1 MKRMLIRNGTVV
13 TLGASNRVLPNHS
26 VLVEEDTIRKVGPDS
41 ELGKEK
47 TDTTIDAK
55 GKVVLPGFIN
65 AHTHF
70 YSAFSRGLGK
80 AKLSKNFVEVLENLW
95 WRLDKKLTADDNYY
109 SALLTAIDAIR
120 HGTTTG
126 IDHHASPF
134 AITGSLSK
142 IADAVAETG
151 IRACLCYEL
160 SDRDGPEKAAEG
172 IQENVEFL
180 KRKPTDR
187 LTGLFGLHAQFTI
200 GDKTLERAVE
210 ASRGLNAGFHVHTA
224 EAASDQEQC
233 EKTHKMRV
241 VERLKKF
248 GILGKKTICAHGVHL
263 NDREMDLLAESD
275 TILVHNPQSNMNN
288 AVGVADLLK
297 MVQKKILVGL
307 GTDAMTEN
315 MLEEARCALW
325 VLHLSKKEPSV
336 GFMEVLNALLS
347 NNAKIA
353 QRLFPAKIGEIR
365 EGYKADFALFDYD
378 PPTEFSDQTFLGHLL
393 FGLSQVACDTTIVGG
408 KVLMQ
413 GKKLIG
419 IDEPRISARARELS
433 TALWARF

>member
-1 MKRMLIRNGTVV
+1 MKRMLIRNGTGV

-26 VLVEEDTIRKVGPDS
+26 VLVEDDTIRKVGPDS

-47 TDTTIDAK
+47 ADTTVDAK

-70 YSAFSRGLGK
+70 YSAFARGLGK
-80 AKLSKNFVEVLENLW
+80 AKPSKNFVEVLENLW
-95 WRLDKKLTADDNYY
+95 WRLDKKLVAEDNYY

-120 HGTTTG
+120 HGTTTV

-134 AITGSLSK
+134 AIPGSLSK
-142 IADAVAETG
+142 IADAVTETG

-160 SDRDGPEKAAEG
+160 SDRDGPEKAREG
-172 IQENVEFL
+172 IEENVEFL
-180 KRKPTDR
+180 KRKPSDH

-200 GDKTLERAVE
+200 GDKTLGSAVE
-210 ASRGLNAGFHVHTA
+210 AAQGLNAGFHIHTA

-233 EKTHKMRV
+233 EKMHKMRV

-263 NDREMDLLAESD
+263 KDREMDLISESD
-275 TILVHNPQSNMNN
+275 SMLVHNPQSNMNN

-297 MVQKKILVGL
+297 MVQRKILVGL

-336 GFMEVLNALLS
+336 GFMEVLNALLT
-347 NNAKIA
+347 NNAKIV

-365 EGYKADFALFDYD
+365 EGFKADFALFEYD

-413 GKKLIG
+413 GKKLVG
-419 IDEPRISARARELS
+419 IDEGRITTRARELS
-433 TALWARF
+433 SALWARF